1 MKSYHIILALLLFT
15 VVSTSCNKEEDTIAL
30 VRIMTSEGFPVEGV
44 YVRLYPEPS
53 DIQTNELIEEVERT
67 TDAAG
72 EAIFDFTD
80 YYEQGQAG
88 FAVLNIEAIL
98 DTNTVEGI
106 IKIEPE
112 VVSEKELILY

>member
-1 MKSYHIILALLLFT
+1 MKSYHFLFALFIFT
-15 VVSTSCNKEEDTIAL
+15 VLATSCKKEEDTIAL
-30 VRIMTSEGFPVEGV
+30 VRILTSQGLPVEGV
-44 YVRLYPEPS
+44 AVRLYAEPS
-53 DIQTNELIEEVERT
+53 DVQTNELIEEVEQS

-98 DTNTVEGI
+98 DTNMVEGI